1 MSTRIN
7 LSLDAKDVLD
17 SVGSSEET
25 DFLLEALERFGTQN
39 VNAAL
44 REYFGSLKDRLAGML
59 DNVGYLEE
67 ESFLLEALERF
78 DRDNVNA
85 ALREYSGMIAR
96 MVFFEKVSV
105 LLDLLERFD
114 SNSVYAA
121 TRNYFCR
128 LCEDGEELPDFV
140 DAEKL

>member
-1 MSTRIN
+1 
-7 LSLDAKDVLD
+7 
-17 SVGSSEET
+17 
-25 DFLLEALERFGTQN
+25 
-39 VNAAL
+39 
-44 REYFGSLKDRLAGML
+44 ML